1 VTPSELRT
9 RRVSFSFPDD
19 LDPAWT
25 PRNPEVAIAANS
37 VSMLMP
43 HVEPYI
49 VRTMR
54 AAAPQLDPETQQ
66 VVTEFNRQ
74 ELRHHAEHR
83 RFNDL
88 VIARYPGLARVDG
101 WMRRTYGWLGRTR
114 SLEFSVAFAASSETA
129 AFAMARW
136 TESHMRTI
144 FDGADELTSTLF
156 LWHLAEEVEH
166 KSVAF
171 DVHRACGGRRR
182 QYAAAAT
189 LTILLLTWFAFL
201 CSVVMLRG
209 QRRLHS
215 PLAWFRM
222 LRLVLSVAFDVLPAI
237 GVSMMKDHHPS
248 DLSDPALLT
257 AWLRNFDPD
266 TATMPLWSPAGSA
279 SPAAARSDAA

>member
-1 VTPSELRT
+1 MPDTELRA
-9 RRVSFSFPDD
+9 RRVTFSFPDD

-49 VRTMR
+49 VKTMR
-54 AAAPQLDPETQQ
+54 AASDRLDPATRE
-66 VVTEFNRQ
+66 VVAEFNRQ

-88 VIARYPGLARVDG
+88 VITRHPGLRRVDG

-114 SLEFSVAFAASSETA
+114 SLEFNVAFAASSETA

-136 TESHMRTI
+136 TEAHMRTI
-144 FDGADELTSTLF
+144 FQGADERTSTLF

-171 DVHRACGGRRR
+171 DVHRAIGGSRRL
-182 QYAAAAT
+182 YAGAAI

-201 CSVVMLRG
+201 CSVVTLWG
-209 QRRLHS
+209 QRRILS
-215 PLAWFRM
+215 PIAWFR
-222 LRLVLSVAFDVLPAI
+222 LVRLVLSVAFDVLPAI
-237 GVSMMKDHHPS
+237 GVSMTKGHHPT
-248 DLSDPALLT
+248 DLSDPVLLT
-257 AWLRNFDPD
+257 TWLRHFDPQ
-266 TATMPLWSPAGSA
+266 TATMPLWNPSGPVA
-279 SPAAARSDAA
+279 SSRDAA

>member
-1 VTPSELRT
+1 MPDPELRA
-9 RRVSFSFPDD
+9 RRVTFSFPDD

-49 VRTMR
+49 VKTMR
-54 AAAPQLDPETQQ
+54 AASDRLDPTTRE
-66 VVTEFNRQ
+66 VVAEFNRQ

-88 VIARYPGLARVDG
+88 VIARHRGLRHVDG

-114 SLEFSVAFAASSETA
+114 SLEFNVAFAASSETA

-144 FDGADELTSTLF
+144 FDGADDVTSTLF

-171 DVHRACGGRRR
+171 DVHHAIGGSRPR
-182 QYAAAAT
+182 YAAAAI
-189 LTILLLTWFAFL
+189 LTILLLTWFAFW
-201 CSVVMLRG
+201 CSVVMLWG
-209 QRRLHS
+209 KRRILS
-215 PLAWFRM
+215 PLAWFR
-222 LRLVLSVAFDVLPAI
+222 LVRLVLSVAFDVLPAI
-237 GVSMMKDHHPS
+237 GASMMKDHHPR
-248 DLSDPALLT
+248 DLSDPVLLST
-257 AWLRNFDPD
+257 WLRHFDPQ
-266 TATMPLWSPAGSA
+266 TATMPLWSPV
-279 SPAAARSDAA
+279 SPSGAASDAA